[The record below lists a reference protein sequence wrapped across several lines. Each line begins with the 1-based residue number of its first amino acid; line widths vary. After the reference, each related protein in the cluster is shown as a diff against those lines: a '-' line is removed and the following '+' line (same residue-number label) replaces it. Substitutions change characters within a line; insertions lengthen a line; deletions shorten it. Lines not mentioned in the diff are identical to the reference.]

1 MRLPLL
7 LIALLFGCFSYVKS
21 QTYSEITTNNI
32 RMYHQFRYY
41 LFNNQDTGN
50 YRLKKTKELYVN
62 LQNGINKFYEN
73 SKESEYR
80 FTIYLRWVSTMDLGK
95 KLLEWKSYANCII
108 VLEPL
113 LNYIKS
119 NTPPFNASYKFE
131 GETYYFNDTHFYY
144 LKNYGDYYTG
154 YAQYMM
160 GKDEQAFQSF
170 YRFFNTRDLPITEG
184 FEARKAMIEMYKR
197 SPSVVNKDWYTNSLM
212 FLIYYYNLMDPA
224 TQDKIDQKSN
234 TSLQYIKLSKEN
246 QALYGYGPKGQLFKW
261 ANAIIEDAESANP
274 EIQIYDYCAQLAPIM
289 VKYDS
294 TGKISMKLYD
304 LAYKHY
310 WSSGRSG
317 RNNEYTFTMRDEK
330 FHLNALALSKKFKT
344 QEPIQSKELAMTT
357 LEFYAKE
364 FKKNF
369 RTNLWRCE
377 VYEEVANQY
386 LFWGEQEKAKEYQ
399 DKVKPCL
406 KENKKLLK

>member
-1 MRLPLL
+1 
-7 LIALLFGCFSYVKS
+7 
-21 QTYSEITTNNI
+21 
-32 RMYHQFRYY
+32 MYHQFRYY
-41 LFNNQDTGN
+41 LLNNQDTGN
-50 YRLKKTKELYVN
+50 NRLKKTKELYVN

-73 SKESEYR
+73 FKESEYR

-144 LKNYGDYYTG
+144 LQNYGDFYTG

-170 YRFFNTRDLPITEG
+170 YRFFNTRDLPIKEG

-197 SPSVVNKDWYTNSLM
+197 SPSVVNKDWYTNSLT
-212 FLIYYYNLMDPA
+212 FLIFYYDQMDKNLQMEIDEQLTPKYNYI
-224 TQDKIDQKSN
+224 QVNKN
-234 TSLQYIKLSKEN
+234 TLASL
-246 QALYGYGPKGQLFKW
+246 GYGPRAQLFKW
-261 ANAIIEDAESANP
+261 TNAIIEDAESSKP
-274 EIQIYDYCAQLAPIM
+274 ELKIFDYCAQLAPLL

-294 TGKISMKLYD
+294 IGTIAMKLYD
-304 LAYKHY
+304 LAYKNY
-310 WSSGRSG
+310 WKSGRAG
-317 RNNEYTFTMRDEK
+317 MNNQYTFTMWDEQ
-330 FHLNALALSKKFKT
+330 FHLQALMLAKKFKE
-344 QEPIQSKELAMTT
+344 QEPALSKELAMTS
-357 LEFYAKE
+357 LAFYAKE
-364 FKKNF
+364 FNKNF

-377 VYEEVANQY
+377 VYDEVAKQY
-386 LFWGEQEKAKEYQ
+386 DFWGEPDKAKEFRE
-399 DKVKPCL
+399 KVKPCL
-406 KENKKLLK
+406 KENKKKSR